1 MVSKAAQELG
11 KKGGSV
17 KSAAKAAAA
26 KANAKKPRGKLV
38 TVIAYRGK
46 DGEGNDRFGATVQK
60 GLLNKEQQFDAVCSA
75 EGNFEWAECETVV
88 YSRRLIL

>member
-11 KKGGSV
+11 KKGGSA

-38 TVIAYRGK
+38 TVIAYHGK
-46 DGEGNDRFGATVQK
+46 DGEGNERFGATVEK
-60 GLLNKEQQFDAVCSA
+60 GLLNRDQQFDAVCSA
-75 EGNFEWAECETVV
+75 EGNWEWTECNTVA
-88 YSRRLIL
+88 YSKRLIL